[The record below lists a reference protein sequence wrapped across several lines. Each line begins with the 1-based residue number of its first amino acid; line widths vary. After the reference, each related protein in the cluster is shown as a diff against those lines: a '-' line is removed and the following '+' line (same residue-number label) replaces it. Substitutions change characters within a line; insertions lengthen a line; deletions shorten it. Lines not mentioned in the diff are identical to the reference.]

1 MNNLGLYTDEHLE
14 INLPNAVVALD
25 NRRLVLT
32 RKEFELLAMLSAN
45 EGEILPRN
53 VLLDRIWGYSEEI
66 RTRTLDVH
74 IRRLRKKL
82 GAYGDCYIQT
92 IFGVGY
98 RFQRFRE
105 PRALATFNTPLF
117 AATA

>member
-1 MNNLGLYTDEHLE
+1 MSTTGLYQDEHLE
-14 INLPNAVVALD
+14 INLPQAMVSVD
-25 NRRLVLT
+25 EQRLILT

-66 RTRTLDVH
+66 RTRTLAVH

-82 GAYGDCYIQT
+82 GLYGDSYIQT

-105 PRALATFNTPLF
+105 PRALISYQSPLF

>member
-1 MNNLGLYTDEHLE
+1 MSNMGLYQDEHLE
-14 INLPNAVVALD
+14 INLPQAAVSVD
-25 NRRLVLT
+25 DHRLVLT

-82 GAYGDCYIQT
+82 GAYGDSYIQT

-105 PRALATFNTPLF
+105 PRALATFQSPLY